1 MTTRYHAVKVILLE
15 EISNLGVLGSV
26 VEVAP
31 GYGRN
36 YLVPQGKAL
45 EATKGNLARFEQQ
58 RSRLMQQHAKEKDAA
73 QALADRLEA
82 ITLIIPQRVG
92 ESDRLYGSVTN
103 VHIAEA
109 LVQKGLDI
117 DRKKIDMPEPIK
129 TLGSHEAVIK
139 LHTEVKAVIKIDVVP
154 ENA

>member
-1 MTTRYHAVKVILLE
+1 VKVILIE
-15 EISNLGVLGSV
+15 EIPSLGSLGSV

-36 YLVPQGKAL
+36 YLIPQGKAL
-45 EATKGNLARFEQQ
+45 EANKGNLARFEQQ
-58 RSRLMQQHAKEKDAA
+58 RSRLMQQYAKEKDNA
-73 QALADRLEA
+73 QSMADRLTEV
-82 ITLIIPQRVG
+82 TLIIAQRVG

-109 LVQKGLDI
+109 LAKQGFEI

-129 TLGSHEAVIK
+129 TAGAHEAVVK
-139 LHTEVKAVIKIDVVP
+139 LHTDVKAVIKIEVVS
-154 ENA
+154 ESA

>member
-1 MTTRYHAVKVILLE
+1 MKIILIE
-15 EISNLGVLGSV
+15 EIPSLGTLGSV
-26 VEVAP
+26 VEVAS

-36 YLVPQGKAL
+36 YLIPQGKAL

-58 RSRLMQQHAKEKDAA
+58 RSRLMQQYAKEKDVA
-73 QALADRLEA
+73 QAFADRLGQ
-82 ITLIIPQRVG
+82 ITLTISQRVG

-109 LVQKGLDI
+109 LAKQGVDI

-129 TLGSHEAVIK
+129 TLGVHEVEIK
-139 LHTEVKAVIKIDVVP
+139 LHTDVKAILKIEVVP
-154 ENA
+154 ESA

>member
-1 MTTRYHAVKVILLE
+1 MKIILIE
-15 EISNLGVLGSV
+15 EIPSLGTLGSV
-26 VEVAP
+26 VEVAA

-36 YLVPQGKAL
+36 YLIPQGKAL

-58 RSRLMQQHAKEKDAA
+58 RSRLMQQYAKEKDVA
-73 QALADRLEA
+73 QAFADRLEQ
-82 ITLIIPQRVG
+82 ITLTISQRVG

-109 LVQKGLDI
+109 LAKQGLDV

-129 TLGSHEAVIK
+129 TLGAHEAEIK
-139 LHTEVKAVIKIDVVP
+139 LHTDVKAILKIEVVP
-154 ENA
+154 ESA

>member
-1 MTTRYHAVKVILLE
+1 MTTRYQAVKIILIE
-15 EISNLGVLGSV
+15 EIPSLGTLGSV

-36 YLVPQGKAL
+36 YLIPQGKAL

-58 RSRLMQQHAKEKDAA
+58 RSRLMQQYAKEKDSA
-73 QALADRLEA
+73 QALADRLGE
-82 ITLIIPQRVG
+82 ITLTIPQRVG

-109 LVQKGLDI
+109 LAKKGLDI

-129 TLGSHEAVIK
+129 TVGTHEAVIK
-139 LHTEVKAVIKIDVVP
+139 LHTDVKAVIKIEVVP
-154 ENA
+154 ERA

>member
-1 MTTRYHAVKVILLE
+1 MKVILME
-15 EISNLGVLGSV
+15 EIPSLGSLGAV

-36 YLVPQGKAL
+36 YLIPQGKAL
-45 EATKGNLARFEQQ
+45 EATKGNIARFEQQ
-58 RSRLMQQHAKEKDAA
+58 RSRLMQQYAKEKDAA
-73 QALADRLEA
+73 QALADRLAELSLTIA
-82 ITLIIPQRVG
+82 QRVG

-109 LVQKGLDI
+109 LDRLGFDI
-117 DRKKIDMPEPIK
+117 DRKKIDLPEPIK
-129 TLGSHEAVIK
+129 TLGTHVAVIK
-139 LHTEVKAVIKIDVVP
+139 LHTDVKASLKVEVVP

>member
-1 MTTRYHAVKVILLE
+1 MKVILIQ
-15 EISNLGVLGSV
+15 EIPALGGLGSV

-36 YLVPQGKAL
+36 YLIPQGKAL
-45 EATKGNLARFEQQ
+45 EANKGNLARFEQQ
-58 RSRLMQQHAKEKDAA
+58 RSRLLQQYAKEKDVA
-73 QALADRLEA
+73 QALADRLAE
-82 ITLIIPQRVG
+82 ITVTISQRVG

-109 LVQKGLDI
+109 LAKKGFDL

-129 TLGSHEAVIK
+129 TVGAHEVEIK
-139 LHTEVKAVIKIDVVP
+139 LHTDVKAVIKVEVVP
-154 ENA
+154 DNA

>member
-1 MTTRYHAVKVILLE
+1 MKVILIE
-15 EISNLGVLGSV
+15 EIPSLGALGSV

-36 YLVPQGKAL
+36 YLIPQGKAL
-45 EATKGNLARFEQQ
+45 EATKSNIARFEQQ
-58 RSRLMQQHAKEKDAA
+58 RSRLMQQYAKEKDIA
-73 QALADRLEA
+73 QALADRLGE
-82 ITLIIPQRVG
+82 ITLSIPQRVG

-109 LVQKGLDI
+109 LARQGLDI

-129 TLGSHEAVIK
+129 TLGAHEAVIK
-139 LHTEVKAVIKIDVVP
+139 LHSEVKAVVKIEVVP
-154 ENA
+154 ESA

>member
-1 MTTRYHAVKVILLE
+1 MKVILIE
-15 EISNLGVLGSV
+15 EIPSLGGLGSV
-26 VEVAP
+26 VEVAS

-36 YLVPQGKAL
+36 YLIPQGKAL
-45 EATKGNLARFEQQ
+45 EATKGNLAQFEQQ
-58 RSRLMQQHAKEKDAA
+58 RSRLLQQYAKEKDAA
-73 QALADRLEA
+73 QALADRLGE
-82 ITLIIPQRVG
+82 ITVTISQRVG

-109 LVQKGLDI
+109 LAKQGFDI

-129 TLGSHEAVIK
+129 TVGAHEAEIK
-139 LHTEVKAVIKIDVVP
+139 LHTDVKAVIKIKVVP

>member
-1 MTTRYHAVKVILLE
+1 MKIILIE
-15 EISNLGVLGSV
+15 EIPSLGTLGSV
-26 VEVAP
+26 VEVAS

-36 YLVPQGKAL
+36 YLIPQGKAL

-58 RSRLMQQHAKEKDAA
+58 RSRLMQQYAKEKDVA
-73 QALADRLEA
+73 QAFADRLGQ
-82 ITLIIPQRVG
+82 ITLTISQRVG

-109 LVQKGLDI
+109 LAKQGVEI

-129 TLGSHEAVIK
+129 TLGTHEVEIK
-139 LHTEVKAVIKIDVVP
+139 LHTDVKGTLKIEVVP
-154 ENA
+154 ESV

>member
-1 MTTRYHAVKVILLE
+1 MKIILIE
-15 EISNLGVLGSV
+15 EIPSLGTLGSV
-26 VEVAP
+26 VEVAS

-36 YLVPQGKAL
+36 YLIPQGKAL

-58 RSRLMQQHAKEKDAA
+58 RSRLMQQYAKEKDVA
-73 QALADRLEA
+73 QAFADRLGQ
-82 ITLIIPQRVG
+82 ITLTISQRVG

-109 LVQKGLDI
+109 LAKQGVDI

-129 TLGSHEAVIK
+129 TLGVHEVEIK
-139 LHTEVKAVIKIDVVP
+139 LHTDVKGILKIEVVP
-154 ENA
+154 ESA

>member
-1 MTTRYHAVKVILLE
+1 VKIILIE
-15 EISNLGVLGSV
+15 EIPSLGTLGSV
-26 VEVAP
+26 VEVAS

-36 YLVPQGKAL
+36 YLIPQGKAL

-58 RSRLMQQHAKEKDAA
+58 RSRLMQQYAKEKDVA
-73 QALADRLEA
+73 QAFADRLGQ
-82 ITLIIPQRVG
+82 ITLTISQRVG

-109 LVQKGLDI
+109 LAKQGVDI

-129 TLGSHEAVIK
+129 TLGVHEVEIK
-139 LHTEVKAVIKIDVVP
+139 LHSDVKGTLKIEVVP
-154 ENA
+154 ESA